1 LRVEI
6 SLSGEIAL
14 KGPRTRHN
22 MQFAL
27 IRNLESVVKVKDF
40 NIEGG
45 IIYADIEGEVER
57 LSKVFGIAKYWVVEE
72 FMLGNLEE
80 LANFVEERFRDVVK
94 NKTFAVRVRRVGQHS
109 FTSVEAAKVIGSRLH
124 PYSKGVDLKNPQV
137 EVKVDIRYD
146 KALLKLRE
154 FNGPKGLPVGTTGK
168 TVALISGG
176 FDSAVAAW
184 FLMKRGSE
192 VVALNFAL
200 GGAVHVE
207 AVKKVVKALNEWSS
221 GHVIPIYVVPGDS
234 VLTRL
239 ALVNESVRVV
249 VLKRVMYRTAEAL
262 AKSLGAHSI
271 TTGES
276 LSQVSSQTG
285 HNLFVTNY
293 GIDVPVLRPLIGFD
307 KDEIV
312 ETARRIGTYEI
323 SARLPEYC
331 ALSTKSSTHVSLEE
345 VLKAEEELG
354 LDYEKL
360 YEPSQGK
367 PQSSHGSIIR
377 HAGVLSSQSLREP
390 YQFFLCLTYA
400 LKRFR
405 GALEVEARNLRHVTP
420 DASLL
425 KEGGNLQEI

>member
-27 IRNLESVVKVKDF
+27 VRNLESVVKVKDF

-72 FMLGNLEE
+72 FRLGNLEE

-109 FTSVEAAKVIGSRLH
+109 FTSVEAAKVIGSRLY
-124 PYSKGVDLKNPQV
+124 PYSKGVDLENPQV

-207 AVKKVVKALNEWSS
+207 AVKRVVKALNEWSS
-221 GHVIPIYVVPGDS
+221 GHVIPIYVVPGES
-234 VLTRL
+234 VLPKL

-249 VLKRVMYRTAEAL
+249 VLKRVMYKTAEAL

-293 GIDVPVLRPLIGFD
+293 GINVPVLRPLIGFD

-312 ETARRIGTYEI
+312 EMARRIGTYEI
-323 SARLPEYC
+323 SAGLPEYC
-331 ALSTKSSTHVSLEE
+331 TLSTKSSTHVSLEE

-360 YEPSQGK
+360 YEP
-367 PQSSHGSIIR
+367 
-377 HAGVLSSQSLREP
+377 
-390 YQFFLCLTYA
+390 LT
-400 LKRFR
+400 
-405 GALEVEARNLRHVTP
+405 G
-420 DASLL
+420 
-425 KEGGNLQEI
+425 